1 MGNQSRQER
10 HRQKSKERGS
20 MCDRQ
25 SRTWEMKGEGVEKQ
39 KVIVRQSQN
48 KQAGA
53 GARQVANQST
63 DVLMLNVCSCTQVAV
78 VTPEFLQWH
87 RLTNKT
93 TQLGQSTM
101 PGPSRP
107 FPSISGHLG
116 KVLPNRPLS
125 CLSQISSVPS
135 GPNASSSEQPP

>member
-1 MGNQSRQER
+1 MGNQSRQDR

-53 GARQVANQST
+53 GARQVGNKST
-63 DVLMLNVCSCTQVAV
+63 DVLMLS
-78 VTPEFLQWH
+78 
-87 RLTNKT
+87 
-93 TQLGQSTM
+93 
-101 PGPSRP
+101 
-107 FPSISGHLG
+107 
-116 KVLPNRPLS
+116 VLMHT
-125 CLSQISSVPS
+125 
-135 GPNASSSEQPP
+135 GSSSHARVSPVAEEINK